1 MIIEEI
7 TVSYA
12 RKYGLPEYGNFE
24 IFASMKARLE
34 SFDINAKDAAASL
47 IKECKGLVESQGEQ
61 RLKEFYEN
69 KAAIK
74 EKVKQIIETGK
85 EVQK

>member
-24 IFASMKARLE
+24 ISASAKARLE
-34 SFDINAKDAAASL
+34 SFDMNAKDAAASL
-47 IKECKGLVESQGEQ
+47 IKECKDLIESQGNQ
-61 RLKEFYEN
+61 RLIEYYAEKQ
-69 KAAIK
+69 AIK
-74 EKVKQIIETGK
+74 AKIKQIIDTRK
-85 EVQK
+85 E